1 MAEPKELRESADQCA
16 RLAQLT
22 SDERIKSALLAMA
35 TATTETARFVE
46 RQRWIQTRQSVS
58 SEPTQSS
65 SDPSD
70 QPLEPASLDDRNS
83 GQPDVTNAMP
93 PRDPDDDDE
102 DEDREDEEDQDG
114 HDEPAVVREPDEE

>member
-1 MAEPKELRESADQCA
+1 MTEPKELRESAEQCA
-16 RLAQLT
+16 RLAQST

-46 RQRWIQTRQSVS
+46 RQRWIQTRQSEA
-58 SEPTQSS
+58 SEPAQSHS
-65 SDPSD
+65 NPSD
-70 QPLEPASLDDRNS
+70 QPAEPESFDDRNA

-102 DEDREDEEDQDG
+102 EEDGEDEEDQ
-114 HDEPAVVREPDEE
+114 DEPAVVREPDEE